1 VPAEARLRIG
11 FTTTDH
17 GRNIDMKAA
26 QITSFGAPDVLRVN
40 DVDRPTPGAG
50 EVLVSVEASSVNGH
64 DTIVRAGGLRIVS
77 GRRFPIG
84 VGLDFAGVVAATGA
98 ELDGPRVGDRVWGT
112 VHPRERHT
120 VAAAAGYVVVPAARV
135 AAAPAGIS
143 SVEAASLVVAGAT
156 ALLALR
162 DTVRLSR
169 GERVLIRGAA
179 GGVGTAAVQLAHAI
193 GGHVTALAR
202 DRHATA
208 LADLGADEVLDYTTT
223 SAEQIGPFD
232 VILDTV
238 GSQLHRYRRRL
249 TRNGRM
255 VTIGLSGPALAAIAA
270 SSVYGARRVRTLS
283 ANPNAALLRDL
294 AEYVTSGALRPVV
307 DSVYPLAD
315 IALAHQSFERGGVVG
330 KHVVAVSG

>member
-1 VPAEARLRIG
+1 
-11 FTTTDH
+11 
-17 GRNIDMKAA
+17 MKAA

-50 EVLVSVEASSVNGH
+50 EVLVSVEASSINGH
-64 DTIVRAGGLRIVS
+64 DAIVRAGGLRIVS

-112 VHPRERHT
+112 VHPRKRHT
-120 VAAAAGYVVVPAARV
+120 VAAAAEYIAVPAGRI
-135 AAAPAGIS
+135 AAAPAGGS

-162 DTVRLSR
+162 DTVRLSS

-179 GGVGTAAVQLAHAI
+179 GGVGTAAVQLAHAF
-193 GGHVTALAR
+193 GGQVTALAR
-202 DRHATA
+202 DRHAAA

-238 GSQLHRYRRRL
+238 GSELNRYRRRL
-249 TRNGRM
+249 THRGRM
-255 VTIGLSGPALAAIAA
+255 VTIGLSGAALAAIAA
-270 SSVYGARRVRTLS
+270 SSVYGARRVRTFS
-283 ANPNAALLRDL
+283 ANPDAALLRDL
-294 AEYVTSGALRPVV
+294 AGYVSSGALRPVV
-307 DSVYPLAD
+307 DRVYPLAD
-315 IALAHQSFERGGVVG
+315 IALAHQAFERGGGMG
-330 KHVVAVSG
+330 KHVVTVSR